1 MKLEW
6 QSQNKLMVEDFLHSI
21 NLLKKKC
28 DAKEKQNMELFEQV
42 GELRKEFASLMDEKM
57 QQDALCEK
65 LKADLDQV
73 EQGYLRLKAGTLRQ
87 NDRLAELMGIQED
100 SPLQSTIS
108 DQAIERAVRSLV
120 QDNKLKFNDLLNT
133 KEELARVEKT
143 RVDELKEVFS
153 KLDRVEA
160 EYSEYRAS
168 QTLREDK
175 IRAEYAQSQTQL
187 MSELKTAESYAE
199 KVSSDAQVRERQLK
213 KVQLKREEDAKKIE
227 ELHSTVAR
235 VAHEKQEIVIE
246 NERAEAKIL
255 EH

>member
-1 MKLEW
+1 
-6 QSQNKLMVEDFLHSI
+6 
-21 NLLKKKC
+21 
-28 DAKEKQNMELFEQV
+28 
-42 GELRKEFASLMDEKM
+42 
-57 QQDALCEK
+57 
-65 LKADLDQV
+65 
-73 EQGYLRLKAGTLRQ
+73 
-87 NDRLAELMGIQED
+87 MGIQED

-168 QTLREDK
+168 QTLREDR

-187 MSELKTAESYAE
+187 MSELKAAESYAE

-235 VAHEKQEIVIE
+235 VAHEKQETVIE

>member
-1 MKLEW
+1 
-6 QSQNKLMVEDFLHSI
+6 
-21 NLLKKKC
+21 
-28 DAKEKQNMELFEQV
+28 
-42 GELRKEFASLMDEKM
+42 
-57 QQDALCEK
+57 
-65 LKADLDQV
+65 
-73 EQGYLRLKAGTLRQ
+73 
-87 NDRLAELMGIQED
+87 MGIQED

-168 QTLREDK
+168 QTLREDR

-187 MSELKTAESYAE
+187 MSELKAAESYAE